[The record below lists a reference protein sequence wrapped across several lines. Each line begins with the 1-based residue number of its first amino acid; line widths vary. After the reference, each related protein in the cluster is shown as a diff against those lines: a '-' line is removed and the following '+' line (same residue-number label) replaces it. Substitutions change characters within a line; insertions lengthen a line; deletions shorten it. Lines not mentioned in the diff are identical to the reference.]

1 MAELCDLSNV
11 KYLAKE
17 VHRDHLWCECT
28 RMKAVILNHQCVDH
42 PDIRKMKK
50 KMSELESKVD
60 VLTRELEQL
69 KASEPGRHHTL
80 SFRK

>member
-1 MAELCDLSNV
+1 
-11 KYLAKE
+11 
-17 VHRDHLWCECT
+17 
-28 RMKAVILNHQCVDH
+28 MKAVILNHQCVDH